1 MRFRTQP
8 QMVCSVVALWLVY
21 LELNLQGAA
30 SAWIGA
36 IQAAVRRQI
45 PSRKLGRV
53 GSAHMLLRSAS
64 YYRKALSPRVALL
77 WLRQGLQKDEVEGL
91 LTLSLVFRV
100 CSFLF

>member
-1 MRFRTQP
+1 
-8 QMVCSVVALWLVY
+8 
-21 LELNLQGAA
+21 
-30 SAWIGA
+30 
-36 IQAAVRRQI
+36 
-45 PSRKLGRV
+45 
-53 GSAHMLLRSAS
+53 MLLRSAS